1 MVRTVVLQLSALS
14 AMKKPTRVASS
25 RPYSAK
31 TCCSTPA
38 WFSPVC
44 VPNKRG
50 KLSIR
55 VYRLP
60 VLSTKYTMMERKA
73 CYVGDVQTSKEN
85 VILLTHDAYIEC
97 QSTS

>member
-1 MVRTVVLQLSALS
+1 MVRTVVSQLSALS

-31 TCCSTPA
+31 TCCSTHA

-50 KLSIR
+50 KPSIR

-73 CYVGDVQTSKEN
+73 CWGGDVQTSKETCTFDK
-85 VILLTHDAYIEC
+85 VEARDCRTAC
-97 QSTS
+97 T